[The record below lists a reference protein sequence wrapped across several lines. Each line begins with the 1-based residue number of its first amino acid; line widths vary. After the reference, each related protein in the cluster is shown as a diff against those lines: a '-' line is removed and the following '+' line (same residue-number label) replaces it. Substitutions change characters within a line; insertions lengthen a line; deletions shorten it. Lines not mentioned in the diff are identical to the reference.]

1 MALLITREK
10 VLGRTVILSTVVAAA
25 TGTTNG
31 NWLAVLGLGPF
42 TVHIKGITDATV
54 RLHGSNDPTQ
64 PTDATAEIQI
74 GVDITADALVT
85 IDAPLRWFKA
95 SVPTW
100 VSGTIN
106 VYLMAQ
112 K

>member
-1 MALLITREK
+1 MALLITRDK
-10 VLGRTVILSTVVAAA
+10 VLGRTVVVCTLVTDA

-31 NWLAVLGLGPF
+31 SWLNVLGMGPF
-42 TVHIKGITDATV
+42 TVHIKGITSATV

-74 GVDITADALVT
+74 GVDLTSDALVT
-85 IDAPLRWFKA
+85 VDSPLRWFKA
-95 SVPTW
+95 SIPTY

-106 VYLMAQ
+106 VYFTAQ